1 MMSTVPTWS
10 SIPDGWT
17 VRPHVGKLPDVL
29 YRYRSLT
36 DASVDWRLEEISQET
51 IFLPAADALNDPDE
65 GRIRWSI
72 AGSHE
77 QAVSYV
83 TKLLLTQSNGAN
95 STDLIVEAWKRA
107 DDIMKANG
115 IVPQY
120 LADRM
125 DRILGKVTR
134 IACFTEHPLNG
145 PMWSHY
151 ATSLDASGKAVPHGG
166 ICIEYWPDE
175 DWRKAGLRPVVYAE
189 ERPQINM
196 LLDNRLAQFADA
208 MQIKSPD
215 WGYEKE
221 WRLALYLQAEPAS
234 LEDLDSCDELFNS
247 GSKLKMERSVRS
259 VIFGLWAKG
268 DHVSRLVDEM
278 AKACPHV
285 EVKKV
290 TRDPTTAKL
299 KIVKY

>member
-1 MMSTVPTWS
+1 MSTTPTWS
-10 SIPDGWT
+10 SIPDGWAA
-17 VRPHVGKLPDVL
+17 RPHVGKLPDVL

-65 GRIRWSI
+65 GRIRWSVE
-72 AGSHE
+72 ATSYE
-77 QAVSYV
+77 EAVSYV
-83 TKLLLTQSNGAN
+83 TKVLLAQNSGAAP
-95 STDLIVEAWKRA
+95 TDLIAEAWKRA
-107 DDIMKANG
+107 DEIRKADG
-115 IVPQY
+115 TVPQY

-125 DRILGKVTR
+125 DQIVGKLTR
-134 IACFTEHPLNG
+134 IACFTERPLNG

-151 ATSLDASGKAVPHGG
+151 ATSLSPSGNAVPHGG
-166 ICIEYWPDE
+166 ICIEYQPDE

-196 LLDNRLAQFADA
+196 LSDDRPAQFADA
-208 MQIKSPD
+208 MQVKSPD

-221 WRLALYLQAEPAS
+221 WRLALYLQADPAS
-234 LEDLDSCDELFNS
+234 LEDLDNSDKLFNS
-247 GSKLKMERSVRS
+247 GSKMKMERSVRS
-259 VIFGLWAKG
+259 VILGLRAKG

-285 EVKKV
+285 EVKQV
-290 TRDPTTAKL
+290 TRDRTTAKL
-299 KIVKY
+299 TMVKY